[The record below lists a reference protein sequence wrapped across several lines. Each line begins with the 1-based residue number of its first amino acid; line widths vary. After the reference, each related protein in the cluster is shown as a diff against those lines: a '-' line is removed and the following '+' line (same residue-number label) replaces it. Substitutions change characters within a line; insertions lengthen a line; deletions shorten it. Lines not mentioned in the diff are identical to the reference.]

1 MALPHYPAKSLE
13 QIEHPCSVVLRQA
26 AAAAARGEK
35 RVSNYFVYLH
45 LTCGKLPDLA
55 CPPAGKTFRG
65 FGLNRVKVRCGDYAP
80 SYVAA
85 LGHELKALLPV
96 EGELIEIAI

>member
-1 MALPHYPAKSLE
+1 LALPHYQAKSIE
-13 QIEHPCSVVLRQA
+13 QIEHPCSVILRQA

-55 CPPAGKTFRG
+55 CPSAGKAFRG
-65 FGLNRVKVRCGDYAP
+65 FCLNRVKVRCWHYAP
-80 SYVAA
+80 GYVAA
-85 LGHELKALLPV
+85 LGHELKALFPV